1 MMSKILVVDDA
12 EHIVELI
19 QFNLENEGHEV
30 STAYDGREAL
40 GKVEDDFPDLILL
53 DLMLP
58 GIDGIEVCRRIRS
71 SEKTKNI
78 PIIMITAK
86 GEEIDKVLGLEIGA
100 DDYITKPFGV
110 RELLARVKAMLRRSR
125 RVDDQSAEKYYKA
138 YGIELDIEKHEV
150 FKDGSKIELTYK
162 EFELLKLL
170 FENRGKV
177 LTRDELLDKIWGYD
191 YFGET
196 RTVDVHIRHLRKKLG
211 ENKENVMI
219 ETVRGVGYKLK

>member
-1 MMSKILVVDDA
+1 MSKILVVDDA

-19 QFNLENEGHEV
+19 QFNLENEGHDV
-30 STAYDGREAL
+30 NVAYDGKEAL
-40 GKVEDDFPDLILL
+40 SKLEQEMPDLILL

-58 GIDGIEVCRRIRS
+58 GIDGIEVCRRIRGNDKS
-71 SEKTKNI
+71 KNI

-125 RVDDQSAEKYYKA
+125 QIEEKKADVKYNA
-138 YGIELDIEKHEV
+138 YGIELDVEKHEIY
-150 FKDGSKIELTYK
+150 KDGEKIELTYK
-162 EFELLKLL
+162 EFELLRLL

-177 LTRDELLDKIWGYD
+177 LTRDDLLDKIWGYD

-211 ENKENVMI
+211 EVKKNEMI

>member
-1 MMSKILVVDDA
+1 MSKILVVDDA

-19 QFNLENEGHEV
+19 SFNLKNEGHDILV
-30 STAYDGREAL
+30 AYEGGEAL
-40 GKVEDDFPDLILL
+40 KLVDSEMPDLVLL

-58 GIDGIEVCRRIRS
+58 GIDGIEICRRIRGN
-71 SEKTKNI
+71 EITKNI

-110 RELLARVKAMLRRSR
+110 RELLARVKAILRRSKR
-125 RVDDQSAEKYYKA
+125 MEIVLEAKHHES
-138 YGIELDIEKHEV
+138 YGINLDVEKHEV
-150 FKDGSKIELTYK
+150 RKNGELVDLTFK

-170 FENRGKV
+170 FEHKGKV
-177 LTRDELLDKIWGYD
+177 LTRDYLLDKIWGYD

-196 RTVDVHIRHLRKKLG
+196 RTVDVHIRHLRKKIG
-211 ENKENVMI
+211 EEKGNEFI
-219 ETVRGVGYKLK
+219 ETVRGVGYKLR